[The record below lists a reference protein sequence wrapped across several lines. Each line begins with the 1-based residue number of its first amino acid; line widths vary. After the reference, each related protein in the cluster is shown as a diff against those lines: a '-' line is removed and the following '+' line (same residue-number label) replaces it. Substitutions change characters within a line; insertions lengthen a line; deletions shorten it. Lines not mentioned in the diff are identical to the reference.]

1 MRTPYGFVSFVAA
14 ILAACSTVT
23 SLVVPTDDSS
33 LAQAPESDARP
44 STLPIR
50 NIHVATR
57 DDVVSGNTTL
67 LHNDGSFWMA
77 PLADDDDDDEFE
89 IPAADQPDL
98 DLVSRYGPGAPPDKH
113 DPHKVYCKD
122 FKAITDETS
131 DASPWIEDCLG
142 IIPNIQPP
150 EHGAHWKFMIGSTR
164 KIVSHKSCV
173 LAVSANHI
181 GQRGSWMNVGN
192 MDVIAVIDELAMM
205 REGKGGKKMGGKT
218 TAKCTIVVTA
228 MPGETEFSIFHT

>member
-14 ILAACSTVT
+14 ILAASTVT
-23 SLVVPTDDSS
+23 SLVVPTDVDSS
-33 LAQAPESDARP
+33 LAQAPDAIARP
-44 STLPIR
+44 TTLPIR
-50 NIHVATR
+50 NIATR
-57 DDVVSGNTTL
+57 DDVVVSGIDNTT

-77 PLADDDDDDEFE
+77 PLADDDDDDDDE
-89 IPAADQPDL
+89 IPADQPDM
-98 DLVSRYGPGAPPDKH
+98 DLVPRYGPGAPPDRN

-150 EHGAHWKFMIGSTR
+150 KHAARWRFMIGSTR

-173 LAVSANHI
+173 LAVSANNI

-192 MDVIAVIDELAMM
+192 VDVIAVIEELAMM
-205 REGKGGKKMGGKT
+205 REAKGGKKMGGKT
-218 TAKCTIVVTA
+218 TAQCTIVVTA